1 MLTMHLC
8 LEELCLEPGGCKCC
22 RAGMVLEKS
31 GGGQWGSAE
40 GMATTEMLSASAC
53 VDGGILSKERGAGG
67 LRRRLEA
74 PGCSLPRV
82 LHLRHPVFNPW
93 IVKSLLC
100 VCPSLYGFLSLPFLR
115 TACLFL
121 ISLLFLE
128 RIPLLVLLTTWSRF
142 LAIPGLQGRL
152 VAQKEKE
159 IYAHISAYTYT
170 YINICTYTCE
180 RRREPAHKLAVC
192 VCVFGRAPV
201 AVPAFLYS
209 RCQFLFLCPPVILSS
224 PEAGMFTDKNSPLQN
239 GCGTGEAVFLP
250 IHLCR

>member
-82 LHLRHPVFNPW
+82 PHLCHPVFNPW

-201 AVPAFLYS
+201 AVPA
-209 RCQFLFLCPPVILSS
+209 LFVLQVPVLIPVSS
-224 PEAGMFTDKNSPLQN
+224 CNPELT
-239 GCGTGEAVFLP
+239 
-250 IHLCR
+250 